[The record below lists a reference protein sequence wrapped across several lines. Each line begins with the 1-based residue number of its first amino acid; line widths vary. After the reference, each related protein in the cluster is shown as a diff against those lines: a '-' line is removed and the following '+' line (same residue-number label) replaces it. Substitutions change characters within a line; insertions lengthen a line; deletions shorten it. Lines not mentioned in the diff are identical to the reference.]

1 MYFHYTF
8 VYERIIIV
16 DYLRK
21 LDIVTSGVVIA
32 ALRFCHLTMISTA
45 RTARSAS
52 SVQSS
57 MDPFE
62 ENYSNP
68 KLVFIGINLI

>member
-1 MYFHYTF
+1 MFFFLNIFIYFQYTF
-8 VYERIIIV
+8 VYETIIIV

-21 LDIVTSGVVIA
+21 LDIVTKGVVIA

-52 SVQSS
+52 SAFRLS
-57 MDPFE
+57 
-62 ENYSNP
+62 
-68 KLVFIGINLI
+68 